1 MSRKRVA
8 GAGLV
13 LVLCGLLAA
22 CGGGGGGGGGG
33 GAPASIQAY
42 SIGGSVSGLR
52 AGTSV
57 TLLDNGG
64 SPLQVSADGSFTL
77 PTPLASGSAYVVTVG
92 TQPTGQN
99 CSVSGGSGSV
109 SSGNVTTVAVTCL
122 NQGESVLYS
131 FGLPAGSDGQ
141 DPYASLVMDAS
152 GNLYG
157 TTYYGGTNDT
167 GTVFKI
173 TSSGA
178 ESVLYSFGPNTGSDG
193 QYPAGSLIMDASGNL
208 YGATQDGGK
217 NGTGTVFK
225 IAPSGAESVLYS
237 FGPNTGSDGQYPAG
251 SLIMDA
257 SGNLYGTTQ
266 DGGKNGTGTVFK
278 IIPSGAE
285 SVLYSFGPSPGA
297 DGKTPTA
304 GLVMDASGNLY
315 GTTQFGSTSDSGT
328 VFQITPSGTESVLH
342 SFGTGTDGQNP
353 QARLIMDRSGNLY
366 GTTSGGGANG
376 TGTVFQI
383 SPSGAESVLYSFGT
397 GTDGQSPLA
406 GLVMDASGNLYGT
419 TYSGGTNGTGTVF
432 RIVP

>member
-225 IAPSGAESVLYS
+225 I
-237 FGPNTGSDGQYPAG
+237 
-251 SLIMDA
+251 
-257 SGNLYGTTQ
+257 
-266 DGGKNGTGTVFK
+266 
-278 IIPSGAE
+278 IPSGAE

-328 VFQITPSGTESVLH
+328 VFQITPSGTESVLHSFGTGNDGNGPEAGLIMDASGNLYGTTYSGGTNGKGTVFKISPSGTESVLH